1 MGRVRAVHATYKLN
15 QRVCGTQYR
24 VMEKE
29 LLSQFLE
36 FPALTMQK
44 RFRSRGY
51 YSLDTKFN
59 NFIAR
64 YFCLLR
70 SLY

>member
-1 MGRVRAVHATYKLN
+1 
-15 QRVCGTQYR
+15 
-24 VMEKE
+24 MEKE